1 MGSLCGVR
9 RAHAVGCP
17 GCSRTARS
25 RSFGSRRGLGPH
37 LAGRGGRTLRRGRD
51 RPRRT
56 SGVRGGS
63 GARPGNDGRT
73 SANSRPSRTGG
84 PRRAR
89 PDPPTTGRP
98 CTGPPAGATDSGGGA
113 GDRRGGVAGREPGA
127 RHGAD
132 GACRRVEEPVTARMA
147 PVVDAEEPVTA
158 PVILATAA
166 VGSVT
171 LGPARPGAVTVAEP
185 ADDEQL
191 LTAPTVLT
199 EPEQATV
206 AAKAARVH
214 PCRMVLRLHMGPQH
228 RCDRDPVRGLAAVGH
243 GHRSTPGPEPA
254 QVGIRGRPA
263 GSTTY
268 PRRLPAGPSL
278 IPATTRVP
286 PSADGSVVAELQIP
300 AIGVDQYVV
309 EGTSSTNLSKGPG
322 HYVGTAAPGQA
333 GNVAIA
339 GHRTTH
345 GAPFNRLGELRRGDR
360 IILTSTSG
368 QHLTYVVSGSPQAVS
383 PSDVGVLN
391 YFGDNRITLTTCTPE
406 FSAAQRLI
414 AVGEL
419 TQSVRQAP
427 ASSEARHLPPRR
439 HGHRQLGVVV
449 APGGGDRGLPPRAPR
464 DVLPAIRLLVRAC
477 RPVVH
482 PRPTVGCRP
491 LSAVRH
497 PDQIPSGLHLTRTG
511 HRRHQTPPAGVEASA
526 PRSELS
532 PGPVS

>member
-1 MGSLCGVR
+1 MSVMTSRETSTGGPDRGEHAGIDAWALCAEFVEHMLSDALAAAARADPGRSVPDVDWDRIWRSAEGAPSDEAAIGRVVR
-9 RAHAVGCP
+9 AASEVARELALGTTEAFPPTPARVDPEVRAEPELTLPPPVVSAPDAPVEP
-17 GCSRTARS
+17 PKAETEPVTVKAET
-25 RSFGSRRGLGPH
+25 
-37 LAGRGGRTLRRGRD
+37 LAGRQ
-51 RPRRT
+51 
-56 SGVRGGS
+56 
-63 GARPGNDGRT
+63 
-73 SANSRPSRTGG
+73 
-84 PRRAR
+84 
-89 PDPPTTGRP
+89 
-98 CTGPPAGATDSGGGA
+98 
-113 GDRRGGVAGREPGA
+113 EPVTA
-127 RHGAD
+127 QTEPVVV
-132 GACRRVEEPVTARMA
+132 VEEPVTARRA
-147 PVVDAEEPVTA
+147 RRRREEPVTA
-158 PVILATAA
+158 PVILATSA

-171 LGPARPGAVTVAEP
+171 LDRPDPGAVTVAEP
-185 ADDEQL
+185 AHDGQL
-191 LTAPTVLT
+191 LTAPTVLA

-206 AAKAARVH
+206 AAKPAVSTRVSTHAGWFSAFTWVRNIGAIVILFVVWQLWGTAIAQHQDQSQLKAAFEAA
-214 PCRMVLRLHMGPQH
+214 LRAHH
-228 RCDRDPVRGLAAVGH
+228 
-243 GHRSTPGPEPA
+243 
-254 QVGIRGRPA
+254 
-263 GSTTY
+263 
-268 PRRLPAGPSL
+268 LPKATAAGPSL

-286 PSADGSVVAELQIP
+286 PPADGSVVAEVQIP

-360 IILTSTSG
+360 IVLTSTSG

-419 TQSVRQAP
+419 RQSVRQAP
-427 ASSEARHLPPRR
+427 AASEARHVPPRR

-449 APGGGDRGLPPRAPR
+449 APGGGDRGLPPGAPR

-482 PRPTVGCRP
+482 PAYHC
-491 LSAVRH
+491 
-497 PDQIPSGLHLTRTG
+497 GLPASTCCS
-511 HRRHQTPPAGVEASA
+511 TP
-526 PRSELS
+526 
-532 PGPVS
+532 